1 MTIQNAAL
9 VTVANF
15 PATPVCV
22 TPARG
27 RHTQQARD
35 VEMMS
40 DACIAFS
47 GGSVKKHRC
56 LIVDGNVVKV
66 WDPIAGF
73 YTSCH
78 RMPACFQGR
87 MIIAVTYG
95 A

>member
-1 MTIQNAAL
+1 MTIQDTAL
-9 VTVANF
+9 VTVANL
-15 PATPVCV
+15 PATR
-22 TPARG
+22 PARS
-27 RHTQQARD
+27 
-35 VEMMS
+35 VEMTS